1 MYLIISFKVPLGV
14 ICKNENKAN
23 EMCDIMDDLHAYVP
37 SHTPRPNTDQQ
48 YSSEDITQ
56 VIYPTLLG
64 GDQLTVARVRGAQKL
79 RCNEFTPADRLE
91 GLILFSQDWHS
102 FVACLEVSI

>member
-1 MYLIISFKVPLGV
+1 MFHHILP
-14 ICKNENKAN
+14 
-23 EMCDIMDDLHAYVP
+23 DPWPIM
-37 SHTPRPNTDQQ
+37 TDQQ
-48 YSSEDITQ
+48 HSSEDSTQ

-91 GLILFSQDWHS
+91 GLIPFSQDWHS